1 MFFYHIEFKRLPTS
15 EAESNRESSIVM
27 LEITKEQVEKLKK
40 MANQFY
46 KEDQN
51 MGKQRPFSRFEVLA
65 GHIWRCACKARY
77 KGKSHQPTKVRIII
91 NCRSRLKPP
100 LPVGYFGNA
109 TLPTVTPLCLF
120 DDLIFKP

>member
-1 MFFYHIEFKRLPTS
+1 MFFITLSLNDCQLLKQSPT
-15 EAESNRESSIVM
+15 AKAGIVM
-27 LEITKEQVEKLKK
+27 LKITKEQVEKLKK
-40 MANQFY
+40 MAIQFY

-77 KGKSHQPTKVRIII
+77 KGKSHQPTKVCIII
-91 NCRSRLKPP
+91 DCRSRLKPP

-109 TLPTVTPLCLF
+109 TLPTVTDRTFRLYTQV
-120 DDLIFKP
+120 